1 MKPPSYRFVVARD
14 GDFPALGLLREWP
27 DGNEAALRHLEDSY
41 PNWTQITIQKV
52 SEATTQPNGQGGDF
66 GGLPKGGYRNRGVR
80 SFA

>member
-27 DGNEAALRHLEDSY
+27 DGNQAALRHLESSY

-52 SEATTQPNGQGGDF
+52 SEATAQSGGQRGDF
-66 GGLPKGGYRNRGVR
+66 RGLPKGSRCNGGVR